1 MRRARSRCATAV
13 LTMLTAYALALIGS
27 ATALAA
33 GPEAPETTEVS
44 GRSATGATLNGVLNP
59 GIVAPVEAGEY
70 EFLYK
75 ATATPTK
82 AQCES
87 VGASKAPS
95 PAATYEGLA
104 PEPVVVGVE
113 GLTPGTEYVVCL
125 AAKDLGGR
133 TVGAPIHFT
142 TAIPPEAPAGVTY
155 RPGSATATTA
165 ELEGVLNPL
174 AAGEKGTYEFIYR
187 AYPLTESPQSNCEEG
202 SAPNPAGAMTG
213 VKGQKVTDELT
224 GLQPNARYA
233 FCLRVHNEAGEEA
246 NAGDGYGGAQL
257 VSFQTNPAPPVV
269 ENESTATTA
278 TGTQLS
284 AQINPNNEE
293 TEYHFEYSASKEAL
307 EAGEGMVIKGG
318 PALPA
323 VYGGQAANASPALTP
338 SSTYYYRVATEN
350 EQSRNEGPPV
360 LGEIQ
365 EVTTPPAAAVTTG
378 DAENITSTSATLT
391 GTVNPQGV
399 QTNYYF
405 QYISTA
411 AYDRV
416 LVDGDAEEKA
426 DPFLAGAQTATA
438 RTGESNEP
446 ELIPILIATGLLF
459 ATTYYYRLLT
469 TNPYGTVA
477 GETKSFTT
485 QPGAIPGV
493 STGVATNIS
502 ATAATLTGIVVSSGL
517 PTTYAFELGTE
528 PGVYG
533 PPVGAGGIGSG
544 ASEPISLT
552 LGGLQPGTTY
562 YFRLRASNA
571 GDTVYGQPQTF
582 TTPGF
587 SNPLTIPASP
597 ALVPSPP
604 SMSPKEPPNTTVV
617 TTHLTKAQKLRKA
630 LQACKRG
637 KTKAKRL
644 LCEKLA
650 KRKYG
655 PAAKKHKPVK

>member
-1 MRRARSRCATAV
+1 V
-13 LTMLTAYALALIGS
+13 LTMLTACALAMIGS

-33 GPEAPETTEVS
+33 GPEAPEATEVT
-44 GRSATGATLNGVLNP
+44 GRTATGATLNGVLNP
-59 GIVAPVEAGEY
+59 KIVAAVEAGEY

-75 ATATPTK
+75 ATVTPTK

-104 PEPVVVGVE
+104 PEPVTVGVE
-113 GLTPGTEYVVCL
+113 ALAPGTEYVVCL

-133 TVGAPIHFT
+133 TVGAPVHFT
-142 TAIPPEAPAGVTY
+142 TAIPPEAPAGVSY
-155 RPGSATATTA
+155 VPGSATATTA

-174 AAGEKGTYEFIYR
+174 AAGEKGSYEFVYR
-187 AYPLTESPQSNCEEG
+187 AYPLTESPQSNCEES
-202 SAPNPAGAMTG
+202 SAPNPPGAMTG
-213 VKGQKVTDELT
+213 VKGQKVTTELT

-246 NAGDGYGGAQL
+246 NAGDGYGGTQL
-257 VSFQTNPAPPVV
+257 VSFQTSPAPPVI
-269 ENESTATTA
+269 ESESTASTA
-278 TGTQLS
+278 TGTELS
-284 AQINPNNEE
+284 AQINPNNQE
-293 TEYHFEYSASKEAL
+293 TEYHFEYSGSKEAL
-307 EAGEGMVIKGG
+307 EAGEGTVIKGG
-318 PALPA
+318 PALPG
-323 VYGGQAANASPALTP
+323 VYGGQSANASPAFAP
-338 SSTYYYRVATEN
+338 SSTYYYRVAAEN

-365 EVTTPPAAAVTTG
+365 EVTTPPAAAPTTG
-378 DAENITSTSATLT
+378 EAENITPTSATFT

-399 QTNYYF
+399 QTNYYY
-405 QYISTA
+405 QYISTV
-411 AYDRV
+411 AYDRA
-416 LVDGDAEEKA
+416 LVDGDAAEKA

-446 ELIPILIATGLLF
+446 ELLPILIAAGLLF

-477 GETKSFTT
+477 GETRAFTT

-493 STGVATNIS
+493 STGAATNIS
-502 ATAATLTGIVVSSGL
+502 ATTATLTGTVISSGL
-517 PTTYAFELGTE
+517 PTTYAFELATE
-528 PGVYG
+528 PGAYG
-533 PPVGAGGIGSG
+533 PPVGTGGIGSG
-544 ASEPISLT
+544 ANEPITLT
-552 LGGLQPGTTY
+552 LTGLQPGTTY
-562 YFRLRASNA
+562 YYRLRASNV
-571 GDTVYGQPQTF
+571 GDTIYGQPQTF

-597 ALVPSPP
+597 VLVPSPS
-604 SMSPKEPPNTTVV
+604 SMSPKEQPSTTVV

-630 LQACKRG
+630 LKACKRD
-637 KTKAKRL
+637 KAKAKRL
-644 LCEKLA
+644 LCEKVA

-655 PAAKKHKPVK
+655 PAAKKHKPAK